1 MLAGVDPV
9 SITVLAVIITRR
21 GRSLAGL
28 SAATLLVWLNLW
40 WFLSLVN
47 VQFPPGTYPF
57 VLSVPRSTPVMIGGH
72 LAVVALFLI
81 AVGILSPRK
90 GSPLDLAHRSARR
103 GDHLAAGEFW
113 LQAGRTRKAY
123 RAFLR
128 AQAWGRAAD
137 IARTRGQIATAAKLL
152 EREGGA
158 ALLNAAQLF
167 ARAGNEPAARRVFQ
181 RYAQHAVQSGQPEA
195 AIDPFLRSGDAR
207 RAAHAVEMALSQR
220 RLSSAHGELALRAAR
235 EARRLPLAAQV
246 AMACRKYR
254 EAGDLF
260 LAAESPLEAARA
272 FEQAGEPLRAAEALR
287 LAGRTDSAAK
297 MRARQ
302 LIDTGQFA
310 LAADEF
316 EAAGLIVEAAQ
327 ALERLGK
334 FDEAIE
340 KYRKAGRL
348 REAADLCRRHGDP
361 REAAELFAELHDWG
375 EAATA
380 WERAGDAA
388 QAARCF
394 EKAGDYERAL
404 DLLARDGLVEEQ
416 AALLARVD
424 RPDDGF
430 RLLFR
435 RGDLRA
441 AWELLAGRGGAF
453 PALADELQQLAAWL
467 AAQGETTAAISA
479 IQRATSGQT
488 VTRDLLQAHYA
499 LAELLE
505 QHGDLPAA
513 EAQWRRI
520 VDFDYAYRD
529 SAKRLNAVRDRRASR
544 QGEGGS
550 GSAAD
555 GARSTGDEAAARYVL
570 KQELGRGGMGIVYR
584 AHDTRLGRT
593 VAIKVLDS
601 RQLTPE
607 ALRRFEREA
616 RAAAALSHPGI
627 VHIYDFDKGFSSYYI
642 SMEYVPGQT
651 LSQLLRDDVD
661 FVRRNLLSLMRQI
674 CDAVAYAHSHNVVH
688 RDLKPAN
695 MVYAEQRQM
704 KILDF
709 GIARR
714 LDDNEITGT
723 GVTGTPF
730 YMSPEQIVGET
741 PDERSDVYSLGVT
754 FFQMATGSVPFS
766 SGNILRAHLEQ
777 APPDP
782 RTLVPDL
789 GEGVSKLILS
799 CLAKEPD
806 GRPRDGRAL
815 VAAVAGLY
823 GGGFR

>member
-1 MLAGVDPV
+1 MV
-9 SITVLAVIITRR
+9 TRR

-28 SAATLLVWLNLW
+28 SAVTLLVLLNLW
-40 WFLSLVN
+40 WFLSLIN
-47 VQFPPGTYPF
+47 VQFPAGTYPLI
-57 VLSVPRSTPVMIGGH
+57 LSLPRSTPVMVVGH
-72 LAVVALFLI
+72 LAVVVLFLV
-81 AVGILSPRK
+81 AAGAFSPRR
-90 GSPLDLAHRSARR
+90 GSPLDLAYRSAHR

-113 LQAGRTRKAY
+113 LQAGRTRRAY

-137 IARTRGQIATAAKLL
+137 IARGRGQLAAAAKLL

-158 ALLNAAQLF
+158 SLANAAQLF
-167 ARAGNEPAARRVFQ
+167 ARAGQEQAARRVFQ
-181 RYAQHAVQSGQPEA
+181 RYAQHVVQAGQPEA

-207 RAAHAVEMALSQR
+207 RAAHAVEMALAQR
-220 RLSSAHGELALRAAR
+220 RLGPAYAEMALRAAR

-246 AMACRKYR
+246 AMACGRYR
-254 EAGDLF
+254 DAGDLF

-272 FEQAGEPLRAAEALR
+272 FEQAGDPLRAAEALR
-287 LAGRTDSAAK
+287 LAGRADSAAK

-302 LIDTGQFA
+302 LVDTGQFA

-334 FDEAIE
+334 WDDAID
-340 KYRKAGRL
+340 KYRRVGKL
-348 REAADLCRRHGDP
+348 REAAELCRRHGDP

-375 EAATA
+375 EAAVA
-380 WERAGDAA
+380 WERAGDGG

-404 DLLARDGLVEEQ
+404 ELLARDGLVEEQ
-416 AALLARVD
+416 AALLARID

-441 AWELLAGRGGAF
+441 AWELLAGRGGSF

-467 AAQGETTAAISA
+467 SAQGETTAAISA
-479 IQRATSGQT
+479 VQRATAGQA
-488 VTRDLLQAHYA
+488 VARELLQAHYS

-520 VDFDYAYRD
+520 VEFDYAYRD
-529 SAKRLNAVRDRRASR
+529 AAKRLNAVRDRRASH
-544 QGEGGS
+544 Q
-550 GSAAD
+550 AD
-555 GARSTGDEAAARYVL
+555 GGQSALGDNARETGDEAAARYL
-570 KQELGRGGMGIVYR
+570 LEQELGRGGMGIVYR
-584 AHDTRLGRT
+584 ARDTRLGRT

-607 ALRRFEREA
+607 AMRRFEREA

-627 VHIYDFDKGFSSYYI
+627 VHIYDFDRGFGSYYI

-651 LSQLLRDDVD
+651 LSQLLRDDVE
-661 FVRRNLLSLMRQI
+661 FVRRNLLMLMRQI
-674 CDAVAYAHSHNVVH
+674 CDAVAYAHCQHVIH

-695 MVYAEQRQM
+695 MVLAE
-704 KILDF
+704 
-709 GIARR
+709 
-714 LDDNEITGT
+714 
-723 GVTGTPF
+723 P
-730 YMSPEQIVGET
+730 P
-741 PDERSDVYSLGVT
+741 PDEDPRLRHRPPSRRPELSAPASPAPRTTWHPSRSSARPRQRTDSTRSASRSSRWPPTTL
-754 FFQMATGSVPFS
+754 PFTT
-766 SGNILRAHLEQ
+766 GNILRAHLDQ
-777 APPDP
+777 PPPDP
-782 RTLVPDL
+782 RALAPDL
-789 GEGVSKLILS
+789 DPALAALILR
-799 CLAKEPD
+799 CMAKDPD
-806 GRPRDGRAL
+806 QRPRDGTAL
-815 VAAVAGLY
+815 YEEIPAVDEDTL
-823 GGGFR
+823 R